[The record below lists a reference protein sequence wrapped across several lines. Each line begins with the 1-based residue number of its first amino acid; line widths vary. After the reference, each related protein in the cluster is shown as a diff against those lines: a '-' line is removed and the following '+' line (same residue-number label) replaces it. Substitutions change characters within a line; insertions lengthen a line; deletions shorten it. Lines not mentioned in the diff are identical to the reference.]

1 MFDTKLWEID
11 LILNKTFKNRAFKN
25 TIRNR
30 KVTIFINF

>member
-1 MFDTKLWEID
+1 MFDTELWKID
-11 LILNKTFKNRAFKN
+11 LALNKAFKNRALRN